1 MARRYDRLIRY
12 NDSWFDDL
20 LDPDKELKP
29 GECWQVI
36 LAIREC
42 ERQEDTEP
50 LTKLPLAIRRALSM
64 STLREQL
71 EIIIARIQSAR
82 NKGANGGNEKQRRVT
97 EGVVKPQDPKIK
109 AWVESQL
116 LTPENERDVRV
127 VQLQACGIDD
137 IKSLTAI
144 ILALRTHGLQG
155 LRTEWV
161 TKARKCNDPTAYLL
175 TCINNE

>member
-1 MARRYDRLIRY
+1 MARQYDRLIRY

-29 GECWQVI
+29 AECWQVM
-36 LAIREC
+36 LAIRDCQRTES
-42 ERQEDTEP
+42 TEP
-50 LTKLPLAIRRALSM
+50 LGKLPISIRRALSM
-64 STLREQL
+64 STMREQV
-71 EIIIARIQSAR
+71 EVIISRIQGAKARGSAGGR
-82 NKGANGGNEKQRRVT
+82 AKNGKCTDEVRT
-97 EGVVKPQDPKIK
+97 PQDPKIK

-116 LTPENERDVRV
+116 LTPENERDVRI

-137 IKSLTAI
+137 TKALTAI
-144 ILALRTHGLQG
+144 IQAARTHGLQG
-155 LRTEWV
+155 LRTEWI

>member
-29 GECWQVI
+29 SECWQVI

-50 LTKLPLAIRRALSM
+50 LSKLPLAIRRALSM

-71 EIIIARIQSAR
+71 EIIIARIQSTR

-97 EGVVKPQDPKIK
+97 EGVVKPQDPKKI

-116 LTPENERDVRV
+116 LTPENERNLNVR
-127 VQLQACGIDD
+127 QLQAVGIT
-137 IKSLTAI
+137 SAPAI
-144 ILALRTHGLQG
+144 VKVLEALSTHKMAALK
-155 LRTEWV
+155 TEWV
-161 TKARKCNDPTAYLL
+161 TKAMKCNDPTAYLL
-175 TCINNE
+175 TCISNE